1 MDKLARL
8 KELQQQHKDM
18 GAEIASLRAEI
29 MADLNST
36 KRPRKKKE
44 Q

>member
-8 KELQQQHKDM
+8 KELQQQHQDIT
-18 GAEIASLRAEI
+18 AEIATLKEEI
-29 MADLNST
+29 MGELNIN

-44 Q
+44 